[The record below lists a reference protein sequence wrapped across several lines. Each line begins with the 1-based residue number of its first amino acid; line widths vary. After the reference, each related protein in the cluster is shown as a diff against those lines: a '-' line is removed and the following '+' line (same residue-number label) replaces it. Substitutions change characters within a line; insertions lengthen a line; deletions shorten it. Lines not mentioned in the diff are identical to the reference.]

1 MRKRDDWATWLLP
14 SVPSQPTPAA
24 ANPVGS
30 GKEEALNGEPL
41 QQILPVSTG
50 KSADESKIR
59 DESLE
64 STVNQAEAPASS
76 LESGA
81 ESQLATK
88 GGMDKLNG
96 AFRVRRLDFM
106 SMLQKAC
113 SGC

>member
-1 MRKRDDWATWLLP
+1 LRKRDDWATWLLP

-24 ANPVGS
+24 VNAVGS
-30 GKEEALNGEPL
+30 GQEEALNGQTP
-41 QQILPVSTG
+41 QQVLPVSAS

-64 STVNQAEAPASS
+64 STINQAEAPASS

-96 AFRVRRLDFM
+96 DFRVRRLGFM
-106 SMLQKAC
+106 SVLQKAC